1 MAKSWYVFMGTGDP
15 TLFSNYRKLT
25 IKHSC
30 LCGNQICAI
39 YAEGENPNPEA
50 PLSVNIQQYIN
61 KAMVTGQLQPE
72 FPIGA
77 KKYVYLKFK

>member
-15 TLFSNYRKLT
+15 TLYSNYRKLT

-39 YAEGENPNPEA
+39 YADGEETHPEV
-50 PLSVNIQQYIN
+50 PLSLNIQQYIN
-61 KAMVTGQLQPE
+61 KAMVTGELQPE
-72 FPIGA
+72 FPA
-77 KKYVYLKFK
+77 NTRKYVYLRYR